1 MKGRSAMVVT
11 AIELNG
17 VTRVFDGLPAVT
29 QARLA
34 VPAGETIWLCGGN
47 GSGKSTLLQLIAT
60 ALSPTYGGGSVLGCA
75 LLRDRDEIRA
85 RLEWLGHQ
93 PRVYGDPTAREK
105 LEFLARLCGLSRTLV
120 MPALERVGLDEV
132 AGVRVAGFSQ
142 GMRQRLA
149 IARCLM
155 RDPAVVLLDEPYA
168 GLDDAA
174 RVLVDDLLS
183 DATTHRRTV
192 LLATHAPP
200 PAAAPLSAP
209 KPPRRTVRMASHEP
223 PPADVVDR
231 RLFLEAGR
239 VVPAQAVPR

>member
-1 MKGRSAMVVT
+1 MVVT

-29 QARLA
+29 QVRLA
-34 VPAGETIWLCGGN
+34 VPAGETLWLCGGN
-47 GSGKSTLLQLIAT
+47 GSGKSTLLRLIAT
-60 ALSPTYGGGSVLGCA
+60 ALSPTYGGGSVLGCD

-93 PRVYGDPTAREK
+93 PRVYGDLTAREN
-105 LEFLARLCGLSRTLV
+105 LEFVARLCGLSRTLV

-155 RDPAVVLLDEPYA
+155 RDPEVVLLDEPYA
-168 GLDDAA
+168 GLDTAA
-174 RVLVDDLLS
+174 RVLVDDLLARAS
-183 DATTHRRTV
+183 RPDRTV
-192 LLATHAPP
+192 
-200 PAAAPLSAP
+200 
-209 KPPRRTVRMASHEP
+209 VIASHEP
-223 PPADVVDR
+223 PPAGAVHRQVYLD
-231 RLFLEAGR
+231 AGR
-239 VVPAQAVPR
+239 IVTPQQVVR

>member
-1 MKGRSAMVVT
+1 MVVT

-29 QARLA
+29 QVRLA
-34 VPAGETIWLCGGN
+34 VPAGETLWLCGGN
-47 GSGKSTLLQLIAT
+47 GSGKSTLLRLVAT
-60 ALSPTYGGGSVLGCA
+60 ALSPTYGGGSVLGFD
-75 LLRDRDEIRA
+75 LLRDREEIRG

-93 PRVYGDPTAREK
+93 PRLYGDLTAREN
-105 LEFLARLCGLSRTLV
+105 LEFVARLCGLSRGRV

-155 RDPAVVLLDEPYA
+155 RDPEVVLLDEPYA
-168 GLDDAA
+168 GLDASA
-174 RVLVDDLLS
+174 RVLVDDLLG
-183 DATTHRRTV
+183 DAVRHRRTV
-192 LLATHAPP
+192 
-200 PAAAPLSAP
+200 
-209 KPPRRTVRMASHEP
+209 MIASHEA

-231 RLFLEAGR
+231 RVYLDSGR
-239 VVPAQAVPR
+239 VVSAEAVPR

>member
-1 MKGRSAMVVT
+1 MVVT

-29 QARLA
+29 QVRLA
-34 VPAGETIWLCGGN
+34 VPAGETLWLCGGN
-47 GSGKSTLLQLIAT
+47 GSGKSTLLRLIAT
-60 ALSPTYGGGSVLGCA
+60 ALSPTYGGGSVLGCD

-93 PRVYGDPTAREK
+93 PRVYGDLTAREN
-105 LEFLARLCGLSRTLV
+105 LEFVARLCGLSRTLV
-120 MPALERVGLDEV
+120 MRALERVGLDEV

-155 RDPAVVLLDEPYA
+155 RDPEVVLLDEPYA
-168 GLDDAA
+168 GLDASA

-183 DATTHRRTV
+183 DAVRHRRTV
-192 LLATHAPP
+192 II
-200 PAAAPLSAP
+200 
-209 KPPRRTVRMASHEP
+209 ASHEA
-223 PPADVVDR
+223 PPADAVDR
-231 RLFLEAGR
+231 RVYLESGR
-239 VVPAQAVPR
+239 VVSAEAVPR

>member
-1 MKGRSAMVVT
+1 MKGRSPMVGS
-11 AIELNG
+11 AIELHG

-29 QARLA
+29 QVRLA
-34 VPAGETIWLCGGN
+34 VPAGETLWLCGGN
-47 GSGKSTLLQLIAT
+47 GAGKSTLLRLIAT
-60 ALSPTYGGGSVLGCA
+60 ALSPTYGGGSVLGFD
-75 LLRDRDEIRA
+75 LLRERDEIRG

-93 PRVYGDPTAREK
+93 PRPGGAPPAREK
-105 LEFLARLCGLSRTLV
+105 PGFVARLCGLPLGRV
-120 MPALERVGLDEV
+120 WPALERVGLDEV

-174 RVLVDDLLS
+174 RVLVDDLLG
-183 DATTHRRTV
+183 DAATHRRTV
-192 LLATHAPP
+192 LI
-200 PAAAPLSAP
+200 
-209 KPPRRTVRMASHEP
+209 ASHEP